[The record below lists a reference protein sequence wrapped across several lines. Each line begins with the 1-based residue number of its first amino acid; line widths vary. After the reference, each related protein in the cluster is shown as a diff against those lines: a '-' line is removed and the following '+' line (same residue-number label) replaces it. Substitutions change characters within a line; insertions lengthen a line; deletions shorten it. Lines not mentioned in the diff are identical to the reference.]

1 MDNDNDVM
9 DGMDVVETEETR
21 QVTGIE
27 RNLGV
32 SPIDMRQRTFAS
44 AMRGYDRQEVTAFL
58 TEAAVDFEGVL
69 RENERLR
76 QEIFRLKTSLAQ
88 SRELE
93 GSLKTMLI
101 SAQKIADDMKEN
113 AVQESARIVSEAE
126 ARAELSVQKAQV
138 KLEAAQREID
148 GLRMKRREVETSLEA
163 TISTLRGS
171 LEYVREQERRDRSE
185 NNVVQHRPHVVVS
198 A

>member
-1 MDNDNDVM
+1 MDNDNDA
-9 DGMDVVETEETR
+9 MDVVETEEAR
-21 QVTGIE
+21 HFTGIE

-32 SPIDMRQRTFAS
+32 SPIDMRQRTFATS
-44 AMRGYDRQEVTAFL
+44 MRGYDRQEVTSFL
-58 TEAAVDFEGVL
+58 SEAAADYEGVL
-69 RENERLR
+69 RENDRLR
-76 QEIFRLKTSLAQ
+76 QDIVRLKTSLAQ
-88 SRELE
+88 FRELE
-93 GSLKTMLI
+93 GSLKSMLI

-138 KLEAAQREID
+138 KLESAQREID

-171 LEYVREQERRDRSE
+171 LEYVREQERRDRGE

>member
-1 MDNDNDVM
+1 MDNDNDA
-9 DGMDVVETEETR
+9 MDVVETEEAR
-21 QVTGIE
+21 HFTGIE

-32 SPIDMRQRTFAS
+32 SPIDMRQRTFAT
-44 AMRGYDRQEVTAFL
+44 AMRGYDRQEVTSFL
-58 TEAAVDFEGVL
+58 SEAAADYEGVL
-69 RENERLR
+69 RENDRLR
-76 QEIFRLKTSLAQ
+76 QDIVRLKTSLAQ
-88 SRELE
+88 FRELE
-93 GSLKTMLI
+93 GSLKSMLI

-126 ARAELSVQKAQV
+126 ARAELSAQKAQV
-138 KLEAAQREID
+138 KLESAQREID

-171 LEYVREQERRDRSE
+171 LEYVREQERRDRGE
-185 NNVVQHRPHVVVS
+185 NNIVQHRPHVVVS

>member
-1 MDNDNDVM
+1 MDNDN
-9 DGMDVVETEETR
+9 DGMDVVETEEAR
-21 QVTGIE
+21 HFTGIE

-32 SPIDMRQRTFAS
+32 SPIDMRQRTFATS
-44 AMRGYDRQEVTAFL
+44 MRGYDRQEVTAFL
-58 TEAAVDFEGVL
+58 TAAAVDYEGVL
-69 RENERLR
+69 RENDRLR
-76 QEIFRLKTSLAQ
+76 QEILRLKTSLVQ
-88 SRELE
+88 FRELE
-93 GSLKTMLI
+93 GSLKSMLI

-126 ARAELSVQKAQV
+126 ARAELSAQKAQV

-163 TISTLRGS
+163 TISTLRSS
-171 LEYVREQERRDRSE
+171 LEFVREQERRERGES
-185 NNVVQHRPHVVVS
+185 NVVQHRPHVVVS

>member
-1 MDNDNDVM
+1 MDNDDDVR
-9 DGMDVVETEETR
+9 DVVETEETR
-21 QVTGIE
+21 HFTGVE

-32 SPIDMRQRTFAS
+32 SPIDLRQRTFAT

-58 TEAAVDFEGVL
+58 TEAAADFEGGP
-69 RENERLR
+69 RENDRLR
-76 QEIFRLKTSLAQ
+76 QDIVRLKTSLVQ
-88 SRELE
+88 FRELE
-93 GSLKTMLI
+93 GSLKSMLI

-126 ARAELSVQKAQV
+126 ARAELSAQKAQA

-163 TISTLRGS
+163 TISTLRNT
-171 LEYVREQERRDRSE
+171 LDFVREQERRERGPE
-185 NNVVQHRPHVVVS
+185 ANVVLHRPHVVHS